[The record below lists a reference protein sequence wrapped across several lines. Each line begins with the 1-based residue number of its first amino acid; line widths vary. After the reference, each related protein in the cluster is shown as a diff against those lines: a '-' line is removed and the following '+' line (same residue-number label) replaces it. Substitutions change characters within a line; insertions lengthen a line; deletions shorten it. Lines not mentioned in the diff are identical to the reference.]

1 MTKSIPI
8 FFILC
13 IFVIII
19 INIKGNNKKKNDT
32 NPSLICIE
40 DAKYINSVVLS
51 QDKQPLP
58 NIKVYEEAISE
69 KELAVTNSKGEL
81 KFTTSVCSKVT
92 LIFIT

>member
-1 MTKSIPI
+1 M
-8 FFILC
+8 
-13 IFVIII
+13 
-19 INIKGNNKKKNDT
+19 
-32 NPSLICIE
+32 
-40 DAKYINSVVLS
+40 VLS

-81 KFTTSVCSKVT
+81 KFTTGVCSKVT